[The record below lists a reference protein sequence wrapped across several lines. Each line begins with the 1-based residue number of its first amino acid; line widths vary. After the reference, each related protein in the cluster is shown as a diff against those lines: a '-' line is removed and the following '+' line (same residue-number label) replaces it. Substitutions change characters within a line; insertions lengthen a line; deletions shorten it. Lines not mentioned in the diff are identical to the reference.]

1 MNKQAQLIIDGV
13 VLPTSTRDRY
23 QAFEED
29 LRVGIQMI
37 SGREVDEVR
46 GTVWRIGYTYDYMG
60 DVKMREVLAVLRNR
74 GSKTVSFLP
83 DNGTELV
90 TSVFKVVSLTP
101 PTLAFFKD
109 GTPKWHNLS
118 FTLREVKPHA

>member
-1 MNKQAQLIIDGV
+1 MSKPKQLIINGV
-13 VLPTSTRDRY
+13 TFPTSTRDRY
-23 QAFEED
+23 QAYEED
-29 LRVGIQMI
+29 LRVSVPMI

-60 DVKMREVLAVLRNR
+60 DAKMREVLAVLQSR
-74 GSKTVSFLP
+74 STKTVSFLP

-90 TSVFKVVSLTP
+90 TSVFKVESLTP
-101 PTLAFFKD
+101 PTLAFYRD